1 MAASAYVFVWPAVIS
16 IKHHIMNSYRT
27 HSCDELRLS
36 DVDKQVT
43 LVGWV
48 DTVRDHG
55 GVIFIDLRD
64 RAGKT
69 QVVFHPENNAQLAN
83 DAENLRVESV
93 IQVSGKVVARL
104 KTDEVDATNPD
115 LATGE
120 IEVDA
125 SSMTVLNRAAVL
137 PFQLDRNIANEDI
150 RLKYRF
156 LDLRRS
162 AMQRNMILR
171 HRITKTM
178 RDYLDEQGFLE
189 IETPILS
196 KSTPEGAR
204 DFLVPSRLNPGTFY
218 ALPQAPQQYKQ
229 LLMVAGMEKYFQVAR
244 CFRDED
250 LRADRQP
257 EFTQI
262 DIEASF
268 ITPEDVYAWIENM
281 LKRVFK
287 ESVGRDIVTP
297 FPRMTWKDAMNQYGS
312 DKPERRFEM
321 KITDCSDIFANSEFR
336 VFSGAIADGG
346 VVKAINAKGFNP
358 SVGQVDSL
366 TQTAIEAGAKGLA
379 YIKVRDVANTKEW
392 KSPIT
397 KRLSQAEIDALIERL
412 NIESGDCI
420 FFAAGEWEQSC
431 TILGR
436 VRLACGEFMELLKGN
451 TDIDLFWVNRF
462 PLFGW
467 DAEEQRFCAVHH
479 PFTRPVPEDVEKVL
493 KGEISTDLCAE
504 AYDVIFNGNEL
515 GGGSIRIHEKDL
527 QDATFRALGLD
538 DATIEEQFGHLLAAF
553 SFGAPPH
560 GGLALGLDRVVM
572 LIGQCESI
580 REVIA
585 FPKNNRGADL
595 MSESPAPAEP
605 NQLRDIHIQVKL
617 PEKLRLK
624 LEAEKAAAAEAEQN
638 A

>member
-1 MAASAYVFVWPAVIS
+1 
-16 IKHHIMNSYRT
+16 MNSYRT
-27 HSCDELRLS
+27 HTCDELRLS

-69 QVVFHPENNAQLAN
+69 QVVFHPENNAQLAEE
-83 DAENLRVESV
+83 AENLRTESV
-93 IQVSGKVVARL
+93 IQVCGTVVARL

-125 SSMTVLNRAAVL
+125 ATMTVLNRAAVL

-156 LDLRRS
+156 LDLRRPN
-162 AMQRNMILR
+162 MQRNMILR

-268 ITPEDVYAWIENM
+268 ITPEDVYAWIEDM

-336 VFSGAIADGG
+336 VFSGAVANGG

-379 YIKVRDVANTKEW
+379 YIKVRDVNNTKEW

-397 KRLSQAEIDALIERL
+397 KRLSQAEIDALVERL

-436 VRLACGEFMELLKGN
+436 VRLACGEFMEQLKGN

-515 GGGSIRIHEKDL
+515 GGGSIRIHEKEL

-538 DATIEEQFGHLLAAF
+538 DATIQEQFGHLLAAF

-617 PEKLRLK
+617 PEKLRQK
-624 LEAEKAAAAEAEQN
+624 LEAEKAAAEQQ
-638 A
+638 

>member
-1 MAASAYVFVWPAVIS
+1 
-16 IKHHIMNSYRT
+16 MNSYRT
-27 HSCDELRLS
+27 HACDELRLS
-36 DVDKQVT
+36 DAGKQVT
-43 LVGWV
+43 LCGWV

-69 QVVFHPENNAQLAN
+69 QVVFHPENNAELAN
-83 DAENLRVESV
+83 NAENLRVESV
-93 IQVSGKVVARL
+93 IQVSGTVVARL

-125 SSMTVLNRAAVL
+125 SAMTVLNRAAVL
-137 PFQLDRNIANEDI
+137 PFQLDRNVANEDL

-156 LDLRRS
+156 LDLRRTE
-162 AMQRNMILR
+162 MQRNMILR

-204 DFLVPSRLNPGTFY
+204 DFLVPSRLTPGTFY

-268 ITPEDVYAWIENM
+268 ITPEDIYAWIENM

-297 FPRMTWKDAMNQYGS
+297 FPRMTWKDAMDQYGS

-321 KITDCSDIFANSEFR
+321 KITECSDIFADSEFR
-336 VFSGAIADGG
+336 VFSGAIANGG

-379 YIKVRDVANTKEW
+379 YIKVRDVNDLKEW

-397 KRLSQAEIDALIERL
+397 KRLSATEVEALKERL

-420 FFAAGEWEQSC
+420 FFAAGDWEQSC

-436 VRLACGEFMELLKGN
+436 VRLACAEFMELLKGN
-451 TDIDLFWVNRF
+451 DEIDLFWVNRF

-467 DAEEQRFCAVHH
+467 DAEEQRFCAIHH
-479 PFTRPVPEDVEKVL
+479 PFTRPVPGDVEKVL
-493 KGEISTDLCAE
+493 KGEISTDICAE

-572 LIGQCESI
+572 LIGKCESI

-595 MSESPAPAEP
+595 MSESPASAEP
-605 NQLRDIHIQVKL
+605 NQLRDVHIQVKL

-624 LEAEKAAAAEAEQN
+624 LEAEKAAAAEQA
-638 A
+638 

>member
-1 MAASAYVFVWPAVIS
+1 
-16 IKHHIMNSYRT
+16 MNSYRT
-27 HSCDELRLS
+27 HTCDELRLS

-93 IQVSGKVVARL
+93 IQVTGKVVARL

-125 SSMTVLNRAAVL
+125 AAMTVLNRAAVL

-156 LDLRRS
+156 LDLRRTP
-162 AMQRNMILR
+162 MQRNMILR

-297 FPRMTWKDAMNQYGS
+297 FPRMTWKDAMDQYGS

-321 KITDCSDIFANSEFR
+321 KITECSDFLGDCEFR
-336 VFSGAIADGG
+336 VFSGAIANGG

-358 SVGQVDSL
+358 SVGQIESL
-366 TQTAIEAGAKGLA
+366 TQTAIEAGGKGLA
-379 YIKVRDVANTKEW
+379 YIKVRDVDNIKEW
-392 KSPIT
+392 KSPFA
-397 KRLSQAEIDALIERL
+397 KRLSDAERATLIERL

-436 VRLACGEFMELLKGN
+436 VRLACAEYMELLKGN

-624 LEAEKAAAAEAEQN
+624 LEAEKAAAAEQGE
-638 A
+638 

>member
-1 MAASAYVFVWPAVIS
+1 
-16 IKHHIMNSYRT
+16 MNSYRT
-27 HSCDELRLS
+27 HTCDELRPA
-36 DVDKQVT
+36 DVDKNVT

-69 QVVFHPENNAQLAN
+69 QVVFHPEV
-83 DAENLRVESV
+83 DAELAKLAEGLRVESV
-93 IQVSGKVVARL
+93 IQVNGKVVRRL

-115 LATGE
+115 LPTGE
-120 IEVDA
+120 IEVEA
-125 SSMTVLNRAAVL
+125 TAMNILNRAAVL

-156 LDLRRS
+156 LDLRRPS
-162 AMQRNMILR
+162 MQRNMILR

-204 DFLVPSRLNPGTFY
+204 DFLVPSRLSPGAFY

-268 ITPEDVYAWIENM
+268 ITPEDVYTWIEEM

-297 FPRMTWKDAMNQYGS
+297 FPRMTWHDAMDQYGS
-312 DKPERRFEM
+312 DKPECRFEM
-321 KITDCSDIFANSEFR
+321 KLTDCSDIFAKSNFR
-336 VFSGAIADGG
+336 VFSSAVANGG
-346 VVKAINAKGFNP
+346 VVKAINAKNFSP
-358 SVGQVDSL
+358 SVGQIESL
-366 TQTAIEAGAKGLA
+366 TQTALEAGAKGLA
-379 YIKVRDVANTKEW
+379 YIKVRDVNNREEW

-397 KRLSQAEIDALIERL
+397 KRLTDAEIEALKERL
-412 NIESGDCI
+412 NIEDGDCV
-420 FFAAGEWEQSC
+420 FFAAGDWELSC

-436 VRLACGEFMELLKGN
+436 VRLACSEFMELLKGN
-451 TDIDLFWVNRF
+451 TDVDLFWVTRF

-467 DAEEQRFCAVHH
+467 DAEEQRFCAIHH

-538 DATIEEQFGHLLAAF
+538 DSTIEEQFGHLLSAF

-572 LIGQCESI
+572 LISESESI

-595 MSESPAPAEP
+595 MSESPAPAEAT
-605 NQLRDIHIQVKL
+605 QLRDVHIQVKL

-624 LEAEKAAAAEAEQN
+624 LEAEKAAAEAGEQ

>member
-1 MAASAYVFVWPAVIS
+1 MDAAAFLSGSVVCINFS
-16 IKHHIMNSYRT
+16 NDFIMNSYRT
-27 HSCDELRLS
+27 HTCDELRPAH
-36 DVDKQVT
+36 VDQVVT

-69 QVVFHPENNAQLAN
+69 QVVFHPEIDANLAN
-83 DAENLRVESV
+83 QAEALRVETV
-93 IQVSGKVVARL
+93 IQVSGKVVRRL
-104 KTDEVDATNPD
+104 KTDEIDATNPD

-120 IEVDA
+120 IEVEA
-125 SSMTVLNRAAVL
+125 TSLTVLNPAAVL

-156 LDLRRS
+156 LDLRRP

-204 DFLVPSRLNPGTFY
+204 DFLVPSRLTPGAFY

-229 LLMVAGMEKYFQVAR
+229 LLMVAGMERYFQVAR

-268 ITPEDVYAWIENM
+268 ITPEDIYGWIEAM

-297 FPRMTWKDAMNQYGS
+297 FPRMTWHDAMDQYGS

-321 KITDCSDIFANSEFR
+321 KITECSDIFANSDFR
-336 VFSGAIADGG
+336 VFSSAVAAGG

-358 SVGQVDSL
+358 SVGQIDSL

-379 YIKVRDVANTKEW
+379 YIKVRDVNDREGW

-397 KRLSQAEIDALIERL
+397 KRLTDAEIESLKERL
-412 NIESGDCI
+412 NIESGDCV
-420 FFAAGEWEQSC
+420 FFAAGNWEQSC

-436 VRLACGEFMELLKGN
+436 VRLACADFMEILKGN
-451 TDIDLFWVNRF
+451 DEVDLFWVNRF

-467 DAEEQRFCAVHH
+467 DEEEQRFCAIHH

-493 KGEISTDLCAE
+493 KGEISTDICAE

-538 DATIEEQFGHLLAAF
+538 DATIQEQFGHLLAAF

-572 LIGQCESI
+572 LIGKCESI

-605 NQLRDIHIQVKL
+605 NQLRDVHIQVKL
-617 PEKLRLK
+617 PEKLRQK
-624 LEAEKAAAAEAEQN
+624 LEAEKAAAEQQ

>member
-1 MAASAYVFVWPAVIS
+1 
-16 IKHHIMNSYRT
+16 MNSYRT

-36 DVDKQVT
+36 DAGKQAT

-69 QVVFHPENNAQLAN
+69 QVVFHPENNAELAN
-83 DAENLRVESV
+83 NAENLRIESV
-93 IQVSGKVVARL
+93 IQVSGQVVARL

-115 LATGE
+115 LPTGE

-125 SSMTVLNRAAVL
+125 SAMTVLNRAAVL
-137 PFQLDRNIANEDI
+137 PFQLDRNVANEDI

-156 LDLRRS
+156 LDLRRTE
-162 AMQRNMILR
+162 MQRNMILR

-268 ITPEDVYAWIENM
+268 ITPEDIYAWIENM

-297 FPRMTWKDAMNQYGS
+297 FPRMTWKDAMDQYGS

-336 VFSGAIADGG
+336 VFSGAVANGG

-379 YIKVRDVANTKEW
+379 YIKVRDVNDLKEW

-397 KRLSQAEIDALIERL
+397 KRLSATEVEALKERL
-412 NIESGDCI
+412 NIESGDSI

-451 TDIDLFWVNRF
+451 DEIDLFWVNRF

-467 DAEEQRFCAVHH
+467 DAEEQRFCAIHH

-493 KGEISTDLCAE
+493 KGEISTDICAE

-572 LIGQCESI
+572 LIGKCESI

-624 LEAEKAAAAEAEQN
+624 LEAEKAAAEQQG
-638 A
+638 

>member
-1 MAASAYVFVWPAVIS
+1 
-16 IKHHIMNSYRT
+16 MNSYRT
-27 HSCDELRLS
+27 HTCDELRLT
-36 DVDKQVT
+36 DAGKQVT
-43 LVGWV
+43 LCGWV

-69 QVVFHPENNAQLAN
+69 QVVFHPENNAELADN
-83 DAENLRVESV
+83 AENLRVESV
-93 IQVSGKVVARL
+93 IQVSGTVVARL

-125 SSMTVLNRAAVL
+125 AAMTVLNRAAVL
-137 PFQLDRNIANEDI
+137 PFQLDRNVANEDL

-156 LDLRRS
+156 LDLRRTE
-162 AMQRNMILR
+162 MQRNMILR

-204 DFLVPSRLNPGTFY
+204 DFLVPSRLTPGTFY

-268 ITPEDVYAWIENM
+268 ITPEDIYAWIENM

-297 FPRMTWKDAMNQYGS
+297 FPRMTWKDAMDQYGS
-312 DKPERRFEM
+312 DKPERRFEI
-321 KITDCSDIFANSEFR
+321 KITECSDIFANSDFR
-336 VFSGAIADGG
+336 VFSGAIANGG

-358 SVGQVDSL
+358 SVGQIDSL

-379 YIKVRDVANTKEW
+379 YIKVRDVNDLKEW

-397 KRLSQAEIDALIERL
+397 KRLSATEVEALKERL

-436 VRLACGEFMELLKGN
+436 VRLACGEFMELLKDN
-451 TDIDLFWVNRF
+451 DEIDLFWVNRF

-467 DAEEQRFCAVHH
+467 DAEEQRFCAIHH

-493 KGEISTDLCAE
+493 KGEISTDICAE

-515 GGGSIRIHEKDL
+515 GGGSIRIHEKEL

-572 LIGQCESI
+572 LIGKCESI

-605 NQLRDIHIQVKL
+605 NQLRDVHIQVKL

-624 LEAEKAAAAEAEQN
+624 LEAEKAAAEAADQ

>member
-1 MAASAYVFVWPAVIS
+1 
-16 IKHHIMNSYRT
+16 MNSYRT

-36 DVDKQVT
+36 DAGKQVT
-43 LVGWV
+43 LCGWV

-69 QVVFHPENNAQLAN
+69 QVVFHPENNAELAN
-83 DAENLRVESV
+83 NAENLRVESV
-93 IQVSGKVVARL
+93 IQVSGTVVARL

-125 SSMTVLNRAAVL
+125 SAMTVLNRAAVL
-137 PFQLDRNIANEDI
+137 PFQLDRNVANEDL

-156 LDLRRS
+156 LDLRRTE
-162 AMQRNMILR
+162 MQRNMILR

-204 DFLVPSRLNPGTFY
+204 DFLVPSRLTPGTFY

-268 ITPEDVYAWIENM
+268 ITPEDIYAWIENM

-297 FPRMTWKDAMNQYGS
+297 FPRMTWKDAMDQYGS

-321 KITDCSDIFANSEFR
+321 KITECSDIFADSEFR
-336 VFSGAIADGG
+336 VFSGAIANGG

-379 YIKVRDVANTKEW
+379 YIKVRDVNDLKEW

-397 KRLSQAEIDALIERL
+397 KRLSATEIEALKERL

-420 FFAAGEWEQSC
+420 FFAAGDWEQSC

-451 TDIDLFWVNRF
+451 DEIDLFWVNCF
-462 PLFGW
+462 PLFG
-467 DAEEQRFCAVHH
+467 
-479 PFTRPVPEDVEKVL
+479 
-493 KGEISTDLCAE
+493 
-504 AYDVIFNGNEL
+504 
-515 GGGSIRIHEKDL
+515 
-527 QDATFRALGLD
+527 
-538 DATIEEQFGHLLAAF
+538 
-553 SFGAPPH
+553 
-560 GGLALGLDRVVM
+560 
-572 LIGQCESI
+572 
-580 REVIA
+580 
-585 FPKNNRGADL
+585 
-595 MSESPAPAEP
+595 
-605 NQLRDIHIQVKL
+605 
-617 PEKLRLK
+617 
-624 LEAEKAAAAEAEQN
+624 
-638 A
+638 

>member
-1 MAASAYVFVWPAVIS
+1 
-16 IKHHIMNSYRT
+16 MNSYRT
-27 HSCDELRLS
+27 HTCDELRLS
-36 DVDKQVT
+36 DAGKQVT
-43 LVGWV
+43 LCGWV

-69 QVVFHPENNAQLAN
+69 QVVFHPENNAELAN
-83 DAENLRVESV
+83 NAENLRVESV
-93 IQVSGKVVARL
+93 IQVSGTVVARL

-125 SSMTVLNRAAVL
+125 SAMTVLNRAAVL
-137 PFQLDRNIANEDI
+137 PFQLDRNVANEDL

-156 LDLRRS
+156 LDLRRTE
-162 AMQRNMILR
+162 MQRNMILR

-204 DFLVPSRLNPGTFY
+204 DFLVPSRLTPGTFY

-268 ITPEDVYAWIENM
+268 ITPEDIYSWIENM

-297 FPRMTWKDAMNQYGS
+297 FPRMTWKDAMDQYGS

-321 KITDCSDIFANSEFR
+321 KITECSDIFANSEFR
-336 VFSGAIADGG
+336 VFSGAVANGG

-366 TQTAIEAGAKGLA
+366 TQTAVEAGAKGLA
-379 YIKVRDVANTKEW
+379 YIKVRDVNDLKEW

-397 KRLSQAEIDALIERL
+397 KRLSPAEVEALKERL

-420 FFAAGEWEQSC
+420 FFAAGDWEQSC

-436 VRLACGEFMELLKGN
+436 VRLACADFMELLKDN
-451 TDIDLFWVNRF
+451 DEIDLFWVNRF

-467 DAEEQRFCAVHH
+467 DAEEQRFCAIHH

-493 KGEISTDLCAE
+493 KGEISTDICAE

-572 LIGQCESI
+572 LIGKCESI

-605 NQLRDIHIQVKL
+605 NQLRDVHIQVKL

-624 LEAEKAAAAEAEQN
+624 LEAEKAAAEAASAE
-638 A
+638 

>member
-1 MAASAYVFVWPAVIS
+1 
-16 IKHHIMNSYRT
+16 MNSYRT
-27 HSCDELRLS
+27 HTCDELRLT
-36 DVDKQVT
+36 DAGKQVT
-43 LVGWV
+43 LCGWV

-69 QVVFHPENNAQLAN
+69 QVVFHPENNAELADN
-83 DAENLRVESV
+83 AENLRVESV
-93 IQVSGKVVARL
+93 IQVSGTVVARL

-125 SSMTVLNRAAVL
+125 AAMTVLNRAAVL
-137 PFQLDRNIANEDI
+137 PFQLDRNVANEDL

-156 LDLRRS
+156 LDLRRTE
-162 AMQRNMILR
+162 MQRNMILR

-204 DFLVPSRLNPGTFY
+204 DFLVPSRLTPGTFY

-268 ITPEDVYAWIENM
+268 ITPEDIYAWIENM

-297 FPRMTWKDAMNQYGS
+297 FPRMTWKDAMDQYGS

-321 KITDCSDIFANSEFR
+321 KITECSDIFANSDFR
-336 VFSGAIADGG
+336 VFSGAIANGG

-358 SVGQVDSL
+358 SVGQIDSL

-379 YIKVRDVANTKEW
+379 YIKVRDVNDLKEW

-397 KRLSQAEIDALIERL
+397 KRLSATEVEALKERL

-436 VRLACGEFMELLKGN
+436 VRLACGEFMELLKDN
-451 TDIDLFWVNRF
+451 DEIDLFWVNRF

-467 DAEEQRFCAVHH
+467 DAEEQRFCAIHH

-493 KGEISTDLCAE
+493 KGEISTDICAE

-515 GGGSIRIHEKDL
+515 GGGSIRIHEKEL

-572 LIGQCESI
+572 LIGKCESI

-605 NQLRDIHIQVKL
+605 NQLRDVHIQVKL

-624 LEAEKAAAAEAEQN
+624 LEAEKAAAEAAEQ

>member
-1 MAASAYVFVWPAVIS
+1 
-16 IKHHIMNSYRT
+16 MNSYRT
-27 HSCDELRLS
+27 HTCDELRLT
-36 DVDKQVT
+36 DAGKQVT
-43 LVGWV
+43 LCGWV

-69 QVVFHPENNAQLAN
+69 QVVFHPENNAELADN
-83 DAENLRVESV
+83 AENLRVESV
-93 IQVSGKVVARL
+93 IQVCGTVVARL

-125 SSMTVLNRAAVL
+125 AAMTVLNRAAVL
-137 PFQLDRNIANEDI
+137 PFQLDRNVANEDL

-156 LDLRRS
+156 LDLRRTE
-162 AMQRNMILR
+162 MQRNMILR

-204 DFLVPSRLNPGTFY
+204 DFLVPSRLTPGTFY

-268 ITPEDVYAWIENM
+268 ITPEDIYAWIENM

-297 FPRMTWKDAMNQYGS
+297 FPRMTWKDAMDQYGS
-312 DKPERRFEM
+312 DKPERRFEI
-321 KITDCSDIFANSEFR
+321 KITECSDIFANSDFR
-336 VFSGAIADGG
+336 VFSGAIANGG

-358 SVGQVDSL
+358 SVGQIDSL

-379 YIKVRDVANTKEW
+379 YIKVRDVNDLKEW

-397 KRLSQAEIDALIERL
+397 KRLSATEVEALKERL

-436 VRLACGEFMELLKGN
+436 VRLACGEFMELLKDN
-451 TDIDLFWVNRF
+451 DEIDLFWVNRF

-467 DAEEQRFCAVHH
+467 DAEEQRFCAIHH

-493 KGEISTDLCAE
+493 KGEISTDICAE

-515 GGGSIRIHEKDL
+515 GGGSIRIHEKEL

-538 DATIEEQFGHLLAAF
+538 DVTIEEQFGHLLAAF

-572 LIGQCESI
+572 LIGKCESI

-605 NQLRDIHIQVKL
+605 NQLRDVHIQVKL

-624 LEAEKAAAAEAEQN
+624 LEAEKAAAEAAEQ

>member
-1 MAASAYVFVWPAVIS
+1 
-16 IKHHIMNSYRT
+16 MNSYRT
-27 HSCDELRLS
+27 HTCDELRPA
-36 DVDKQVT
+36 DVDKNVT

-69 QVVFHPENNAQLAN
+69 QVVFHPEI
-83 DAENLRVESV
+83 DAELASLAEGLRVESV
-93 IQVSGKVVARL
+93 IQVSGKVVRRL
-104 KTDEVDATNPD
+104 KTEEVDATNPD
-115 LATGE
+115 LPTGE
-120 IEVDA
+120 IEVEA
-125 SSMTVLNRAAVL
+125 TAMQVLNRAAVL

-156 LDLRRS
+156 LDLRRPS
-162 AMQRNMILR
+162 MQRNMILR

-204 DFLVPSRLNPGTFY
+204 DFLVPSRLSPGCFY

-268 ITPEDVYAWIENM
+268 ITPEDVYTWIEDM

-297 FPRMTWKDAMNQYGS
+297 FPRMTWRDAMDQYGS

-321 KITDCSDIFANSEFR
+321 KLTDCSDIFAKSDFR
-336 VFSGAIADGG
+336 VFASAVAGGG
-346 VVKAINAKGFNP
+346 VVKAINAKNFSP
-358 SVGQVDSL
+358 SVGQIDSL
-366 TQTAIEAGAKGLA
+366 TQTALEAGAKGLA
-379 YIKVRDVANTKEW
+379 YIKVREVGNRDGW

-397 KRLSQAEIDALIERL
+397 KRLTDAEIEALKERL
-412 NIESGDCI
+412 NIEDGDCV
-420 FFAAGEWEQSC
+420 FFAAGDWEQSC

-436 VRLACGEFMELLKGN
+436 VRLACAEFMELLKGN
-451 TDIDLFWVNRF
+451 TDVDLFWVTRF

-467 DAEEQRFCAVHH
+467 DAEEERFCAIHH

-493 KGEISTDLCAE
+493 KGEISTELCAE

-515 GGGSIRIHEKDL
+515 GGGSIRIHEKEL

-538 DATIEEQFGHLLAAF
+538 DATIEEQFGHLLSAF

-572 LIGQCESI
+572 LISESESI

-595 MSESPAPAEP
+595 MSESPAQAEP
-605 NQLRDIHIQVKL
+605 NQLRDVHIQVKL

-624 LEAEKAAAAEAEQN
+624 MEAERAAAEAEETQG
-638 A
+638 

>member
-1 MAASAYVFVWPAVIS
+1 
-16 IKHHIMNSYRT
+16 MNSYRT
-27 HSCDELRLS
+27 HACDELRLS
-36 DVDKQVT
+36 DAGKQVT
-43 LVGWV
+43 LCGWV

-69 QVVFHPENNAQLAN
+69 QVVFHPENNAELAN
-83 DAENLRVESV
+83 NAENLRVESV
-93 IQVSGKVVARL
+93 IQVSGTVVARL

-125 SSMTVLNRAAVL
+125 SAMTVLNRAAVL
-137 PFQLDRNIANEDI
+137 PFQLDRNVANEDL

-156 LDLRRS
+156 LDLRR
-162 AMQRNMILR
+162 ADMQRNMILR

-204 DFLVPSRLNPGTFY
+204 DFLVPSRLTPGTFY

-268 ITPEDVYAWIENM
+268 ITPEDIYAWIENM

-297 FPRMTWKDAMNQYGS
+297 FPRMTWKEAMDQYGS

-321 KITDCSDIFANSEFR
+321 KITECSDIFANSEFR
-336 VFSGAIADGG
+336 VFSGAIANGG

-379 YIKVRDVANTKEW
+379 YIKVRDVNDLKEW

-397 KRLSQAEIDALIERL
+397 KRLSAGEVEALKERL

-420 FFAAGEWEQSC
+420 FFAAGDWEQSC

-451 TDIDLFWVNRF
+451 DEIDLFWVNRF

-467 DAEEQRFCAVHH
+467 DAEEQRFCAIHH

-493 KGEISTDLCAE
+493 KGEISTDICAE

-515 GGGSIRIHEKDL
+515 GGGSIRIHEKEL

-572 LIGQCESI
+572 LIGKCESI

-605 NQLRDIHIQVKL
+605 NQLRDVHIQVKL

-624 LEAEKAAAAEAEQN
+624 LEAEKAAAEAAAAEQ

>member
-1 MAASAYVFVWPAVIS
+1 MSAYRSHTCNQLRPT
-16 IKHHIMNSYRT
+16 HINQR
-27 HSCDELRLS
+27 
-36 DVDKQVT
+36 VT

-64 RAGKT
+64 REGKT
-69 QVVFHPENNAQLAN
+69 QVVFHPENNAGLAKE
-83 DAENLRVESV
+83 AEGLRVESV

-104 KTDEVDATNPD
+104 KTDEVDATNPE

-120 IEVDA
+120 IEVEADE
-125 SSMTVLNRAAVL
+125 MNILNRAAVL
-137 PFQLDRNIANEDI
+137 PFQLDRNVANEDI

-156 LDLRRS
+156 LDLRRPE
-162 AMQRNMILR
+162 MQRNMILR

-204 DFLVPSRLNPGTFY
+204 DFLVPSRLSPGTFY

-229 LLMVAGMEKYFQVAR
+229 LLMVAGLEKYFQVAR

-268 ITPEDVYAWIENM
+268 ITPEDIYGWVEAM
-281 LKRVFK
+281 LQRVFR
-287 ESVGRDIVTP
+287 EAVGTEINIPFERVTW
-297 FPRMTWKDAMNQYGS
+297 RDAMDQYGS
-312 DKPERRFEM
+312 DKPDRRFEM
-321 KITDCSDIFANSEFR
+321 KLTDCSDIFAKSDFR
-336 VFSGAIADGG
+336 VFSGAIAAGG
-346 VVKAINAKGFNP
+346 VVKAINAKNFSP

-366 TQTAIEAGAKGLA
+366 TQTAVEAGAKGLA
-379 YIKVRDVANTKEW
+379 YIKVRDANDREGW

-397 KRLSQAEIDALIERL
+397 KRLTDAEINALKERL
-412 NIESGDCI
+412 NIEDGDCI
-420 FFAAGEWEQSC
+420 FFAAGPWEESC

-436 VRLACGEFMELLKGN
+436 VRLECAQYMELLKDN
-451 TDIDLFWVNRF
+451 HDIDLFWVTRF

-467 DAEEQRFCAVHH
+467 DAETQRFCAIHH
-479 PFTRPVPEDVEKVL
+479 PFTRPVPEDVDKVL
-493 KGEISTDLCAE
+493 RGEISTDLCAE
-504 AYDVIFNGNEL
+504 AYDIILNGNEL
-515 GGGSIRIHEKDL
+515 GGGSIRIHERDL

-538 DATIEEQFGHLLAAF
+538 EATIQEQFGHLLSAF

-572 LIGQCESI
+572 LLGKCSSI

-617 PEKLRLK
+617 PEKLRQK
-624 LEAEKAAAAEAEQN
+624 TEQTH
-638 A
+638 

>member
-1 MAASAYVFVWPAVIS
+1 
-16 IKHHIMNSYRT
+16 MNSYRT
-27 HSCDELRLS
+27 HACDELRLS
-36 DVDKQVT
+36 DAGKQVT
-43 LVGWV
+43 LCGWV

-69 QVVFHPENNAQLAN
+69 QVVFHPENNAELAN
-83 DAENLRVESV
+83 NAENLRVESV
-93 IQVSGKVVARL
+93 IQVSGTVVARL

-125 SSMTVLNRAAVL
+125 SAMTVLNRAAVL
-137 PFQLDRNIANEDI
+137 PFQLDRNVANEDL

-156 LDLRRS
+156 LDLRRTE
-162 AMQRNMILR
+162 MQRNMILR

-204 DFLVPSRLNPGTFY
+204 DFLVPSRLTPGTFY

-268 ITPEDVYAWIENM
+268 ITPEDIYAWIENM

-297 FPRMTWKDAMNQYGS
+297 FPRMTWKDAMDQYGS

-321 KITDCSDIFANSEFR
+321 KITECSDIFADSEFR
-336 VFSGAIADGG
+336 VFSGAIANGG

-379 YIKVRDVANTKEW
+379 YIKVRDVNDLKEW

-397 KRLSQAEIDALIERL
+397 KRLSATEVEALKERL

-420 FFAAGEWEQSC
+420 FFAAGDWEQSC

-436 VRLACGEFMELLKGN
+436 VRLACAEFMELLKGN
-451 TDIDLFWVNRF
+451 DEIDLFWVNRF

-467 DAEEQRFCAVHH
+467 DAEEQRFCAIHH

-493 KGEISTDLCAE
+493 KGEISTDICAE

-572 LIGQCESI
+572 LIGKCESI

-605 NQLRDIHIQVKL
+605 NQLRDVHIQVKL

-624 LEAEKAAAAEAEQN
+624 LEAEKAAAAEQA
-638 A
+638 

>member
-1 MAASAYVFVWPAVIS
+1 
-16 IKHHIMNSYRT
+16 MNSYRT
-27 HSCDELRLS
+27 HACDELRLS
-36 DVDKQVT
+36 DAGKQVT
-43 LVGWV
+43 LCGWV

-69 QVVFHPENNAQLAN
+69 QVVFHPENNAELAN
-83 DAENLRVESV
+83 NAENLRVESV
-93 IQVSGKVVARL
+93 IQVSGTVVARL

-115 LATGE
+115 LVTGE

-125 SSMTVLNRAAVL
+125 TAMTVLNRAAVL
-137 PFQLDRNIANEDI
+137 PFQLDRNVANEDL

-156 LDLRRS
+156 LDLRRTE
-162 AMQRNMILR
+162 MQRNMILR

-204 DFLVPSRLNPGTFY
+204 DFLVPSRLTPGTFY

-268 ITPEDVYAWIENM
+268 ITPEDIYAWIENM

-297 FPRMTWKDAMNQYGS
+297 FPRMTWKDAMDQYGS

-321 KITDCSDIFANSEFR
+321 KITECSDIFADSEFR
-336 VFSGAIADGG
+336 VFSGAIANGG

-379 YIKVRDVANTKEW
+379 YIKVRDVNDLKEW

-397 KRLSQAEIDALIERL
+397 KRLSATEVEALKERL

-420 FFAAGEWEQSC
+420 FFAAGDWEQSC

-436 VRLACGEFMELLKGN
+436 VRLACAEFMELLKGN
-451 TDIDLFWVNRF
+451 DEIDLFWVNRF

-467 DAEEQRFCAVHH
+467 DAEEQRFCAIHH

-493 KGEISTDLCAE
+493 KGEISTDICAE

-572 LIGQCESI
+572 LIGKCESI

-605 NQLRDIHIQVKL
+605 NQLRDVHIQVKL

-624 LEAEKAAAAEAEQN
+624 LEAEKAAAAEQA
-638 A
+638 

>member
-1 MAASAYVFVWPAVIS
+1 
-16 IKHHIMNSYRT
+16 MNSYRT
-27 HSCDELRLS
+27 HSCDELRLC
-36 DVDKQVT
+36 DAGKQVT

-69 QVVFHPENNAQLAN
+69 QVVFHPENNAELAN
-83 DAENLRVESV
+83 NAENLRIESV
-93 IQVSGKVVARL
+93 IQVSGQVVARL

-115 LATGE
+115 LPTGE

-125 SSMTVLNRAAVL
+125 SAMTVLNRAAVL
-137 PFQLDRNIANEDI
+137 PFQLDRNVANEDI

-156 LDLRRS
+156 LDLRRTE
-162 AMQRNMILR
+162 MQRNMILR

-268 ITPEDVYAWIENM
+268 ITPEDIYAWIENM

-297 FPRMTWKDAMNQYGS
+297 FPRMTWKDAMDQYGS

-336 VFSGAIADGG
+336 VFSGAVANGG

-379 YIKVRDVANTKEW
+379 YIKVRDVNDLKEW

-397 KRLSQAEIDALIERL
+397 KRLSATEVEALKERL
-412 NIESGDCI
+412 NIESGDSI

-451 TDIDLFWVNRF
+451 DEIDLFWVNRF

-467 DAEEQRFCAVHH
+467 DAEEQRFCAIHH

-493 KGEISTDLCAE
+493 KGEISTDICAE

-572 LIGQCESI
+572 LIGKCESI

-605 NQLRDIHIQVKL
+605 NQLRDVHIQVKL

-624 LEAEKAAAAEAEQN
+624 LEAEKAAAEAAEQ

>member
-1 MAASAYVFVWPAVIS
+1 MNAAAFLSGSVVFIYFSKVF
-16 IKHHIMNSYRT
+16 IMNSYRT
-27 HSCDELRLS
+27 HTCDELRPAH
-36 DVDKQVT
+36 VDQVVT

-69 QVVFHPENNAQLAN
+69 QVVFHPEIDANLAQQ
-83 DAENLRVESV
+83 AEALRVETV
-93 IQVSGKVVARL
+93 IQVTGKVVRRL
-104 KTDEVDATNPD
+104 KTDEIDATNPD

-120 IEVDA
+120 IEVEA
-125 SSMTVLNRAAVL
+125 TALTVLNRAAVL

-156 LDLRRS
+156 LDLRRP

-204 DFLVPSRLNPGTFY
+204 DFLVPSRLTPGAFY

-229 LLMVAGMEKYFQVAR
+229 LLMVAGMERYFQVAR

-268 ITPEDVYAWIENM
+268 ITPEDIYGWIEAM

-297 FPRMTWKDAMNQYGS
+297 FPRMTWHDAMDEYGS

-321 KITDCSDIFANSEFR
+321 KITECSDIFATSDFR
-336 VFSGAIADGG
+336 VFSSAVASGG

-358 SVGQVDSL
+358 SVGQIDSL

-379 YIKVRDVANTKEW
+379 YIKVRDVNDRDGW

-397 KRLSQAEIDALIERL
+397 KRLTDAEIEALKERL
-412 NIESGDCI
+412 NIESGDCV
-420 FFAAGEWEQSC
+420 FFAAGAWEQSC

-436 VRLACGEFMELLKGN
+436 VRLACADFMELLKDN
-451 TDIDLFWVNRF
+451 DEVDLFWVNRF

-467 DAEEQRFCAVHH
+467 DEEEQRFCAIHH

-493 KGEISTDLCAE
+493 KGEISTDICAE

-515 GGGSIRIHEKDL
+515 GGGSIRIHEKEL

-538 DATIEEQFGHLLAAF
+538 DATIQEQFGHLLAAF

-572 LIGQCESI
+572 LIGKCESI

-605 NQLRDIHIQVKL
+605 NQLRDVHIQVKL
-617 PEKLRLK
+617 PEKLRQK
-624 LEAEKAAAAEAEQN
+624 LEAEKAAAEQQ

>member
-1 MAASAYVFVWPAVIS
+1 
-16 IKHHIMNSYRT
+16 MNSYRT
-27 HSCDELRLS
+27 HACDELRLS
-36 DVDKQVT
+36 DAGKQVT
-43 LVGWV
+43 LCGWV

-69 QVVFHPENNAQLAN
+69 QVVFHPENNAELAN
-83 DAENLRVESV
+83 NAENLRVESV
-93 IQVSGKVVARL
+93 IQVSGTVVARL

-125 SSMTVLNRAAVL
+125 SAMTVLNRAAVL
-137 PFQLDRNIANEDI
+137 PFQLDRNVSNEDL

-156 LDLRRS
+156 LDLRRTE
-162 AMQRNMILR
+162 MQRNMILR
-171 HRITKTM
+171 HRVTKTM

-204 DFLVPSRLNPGTFY
+204 DFLVPSRLTPGTFY

-268 ITPEDVYAWIENM
+268 ITPEDIYEWIENM

-297 FPRMTWKDAMNQYGS
+297 FPRMTWHDAMDQYGS

-336 VFSGAIADGG
+336 VFSGAVAGGG

-358 SVGQVDSL
+358 SVGQVESL
-366 TQTAIEAGAKGLA
+366 TQTAVEAGAKGLA
-379 YIKVRDVANTKEW
+379 YIKVRDVNDIKEW

-397 KRLSQAEIDALIERL
+397 KRLSPAEVESLKQRL

-436 VRLACGEFMELLKGN
+436 VRLACADFMELLKGN
-451 TDIDLFWVNRF
+451 DEIDLFWVNRF

-467 DAEEQRFCAVHH
+467 DAEEQRYCAIHH

-493 KGEISTDLCAE
+493 KGEISTDICAE

-538 DATIEEQFGHLLAAF
+538 NATIDEQFGHLLAAF

-560 GGLALGLDRVVM
+560 GGLALGLDRLVM
-572 LIGQCESI
+572 LIGKCDSI

-617 PEKLRLK
+617 PEKLRQK
-624 LEAEKAAAAEAEQN
+624 LEAEKAAAAAQQ

>member
-1 MAASAYVFVWPAVIS
+1 
-16 IKHHIMNSYRT
+16 MNSYRT
-27 HSCDELRLS
+27 HTCDELRPA
-36 DVDKQVT
+36 DVDKNVT

-69 QVVFHPENNAQLAN
+69 QVVFHPEV
-83 DAENLRVESV
+83 DAELAKLAEGLRVESV
-93 IQVSGKVVARL
+93 IQVNGKVVRRL

-115 LATGE
+115 LPTGE
-120 IEVDA
+120 IEVEA
-125 SSMTVLNRAAVL
+125 TAMNVLNRAAVL

-156 LDLRRS
+156 LDLRRPS
-162 AMQRNMILR
+162 MQRNMILR

-204 DFLVPSRLNPGTFY
+204 DFLVPSRLSPGAFY

-268 ITPEDVYAWIENM
+268 ITPEDVYTWIEDM

-297 FPRMTWKDAMNQYGS
+297 FPRMTWREAMDQYGS

-321 KITDCSDIFANSEFR
+321 KLTDCSDIFATSDFR
-336 VFSGAIADGG
+336 VFSGAVANGG
-346 VVKAINAKGFNP
+346 VVKAINAKNFSP
-358 SVGQVDSL
+358 SVGQIDSL
-366 TQTAIEAGAKGLA
+366 TQTALEAGAKGLA
-379 YIKVRDVANTKEW
+379 YIKVRDVNNRDGW

-397 KRLSQAEIDALIERL
+397 KRLTDAEIEALKERL
-412 NIESGDCI
+412 NIEDGDCV
-420 FFAAGEWEQSC
+420 FFAAGDWEQSC

-451 TDIDLFWVNRF
+451 TDVDLFWVTRF

-467 DAEEQRFCAVHH
+467 DAEEQRFCAIHH

-538 DATIEEQFGHLLAAF
+538 DATIEEQFGHLLSAF

-572 LIGQCESI
+572 LISESESI

-595 MSESPAPAEP
+595 MSESPAPAEA
-605 NQLRDIHIQVKL
+605 NQLRDVHIQVKL

-624 LEAEKAAAAEAEQN
+624 LEAEKAAAEAGEQ

>member
-1 MAASAYVFVWPAVIS
+1 
-16 IKHHIMNSYRT
+16 MNSYRT
-27 HSCDELRLS
+27 HTCDELRLT
-36 DVDKQVT
+36 DAGKQVT
-43 LVGWV
+43 LCGWV

-69 QVVFHPENNAQLAN
+69 QVVFHPENNAELADN
-83 DAENLRVESV
+83 AENLRVESV
-93 IQVSGKVVARL
+93 IQVCGTVVARL

-125 SSMTVLNRAAVL
+125 SAMTVLNRAAVL
-137 PFQLDRNIANEDI
+137 PFQLDRNVANEDL

-156 LDLRRS
+156 LDLRRTE
-162 AMQRNMILR
+162 MQRNMILR

-204 DFLVPSRLNPGTFY
+204 DFLVPSRLTPGTFY

-268 ITPEDVYAWIENM
+268 ITPEDIYAWIENM

-297 FPRMTWKDAMNQYGS
+297 FPRMTWKDAMDQYGS
-312 DKPERRFEM
+312 DKPERRFEI
-321 KITDCSDIFANSEFR
+321 KITECSDIFANSDFR
-336 VFSGAIADGG
+336 VFSGAIANGG

-358 SVGQVDSL
+358 SVGQIDSL

-379 YIKVRDVANTKEW
+379 YIKVRDVNDLKEW

-397 KRLSQAEIDALIERL
+397 KRLSATEVEALKERL

-436 VRLACGEFMELLKGN
+436 VRLACGEFMELLKDN
-451 TDIDLFWVNRF
+451 DEIDLFWVNRF

-467 DAEEQRFCAVHH
+467 DAEEQRFCAIHH

-493 KGEISTDLCAE
+493 KGEISTDICAE

-515 GGGSIRIHEKDL
+515 GGGSIRIHEKEL

-572 LIGQCESI
+572 LIGKCESI

-605 NQLRDIHIQVKL
+605 NQLRDVHIQVKL

-624 LEAEKAAAAEAEQN
+624 LEAEKAAVEAADQA
-638 A
+638 

>member
-1 MAASAYVFVWPAVIS
+1 
-16 IKHHIMNSYRT
+16 MNSYRT
-27 HSCDELRLS
+27 HNCDELRLS
-36 DVDKQVT
+36 DVDKDVT

-64 RAGKT
+64 REGKT
-69 QVVFHPENNAQLAN
+69 QVVFHPEVSAELTNQ
-83 DAENLRVESV
+83 AENLRVESV
-93 IQVSGKVVARL
+93 IQVKGKVVGRL
-104 KTDEVDATNPD
+104 KTAEVDATNPD

-120 IEVDA
+120 IEVEVHE
-125 SSMTVLNRAAVL
+125 MQVLNRAAVL
-137 PFQLDRNIANEDI
+137 PFQLDRSNTNEDI

-156 LDLRRS
+156 LDLRRP
-162 AMQRNMILR
+162 AMQRNMVLR

-189 IETPILS
+189 LETPILS

-204 DFLVPSRLNPGTFY
+204 DYLVPSRVSPGKFY
-218 ALPQAPQQYKQ
+218 ALPQSPQQYKQ
-229 LLMVAGMEKYFQVAR
+229 LLMVSGLEKYFQIAR

-257 EFTQI
+257 EFTQV

-268 ITPEDVYAWIENM
+268 ITPEDIYHWIEQM

-297 FPRMTWKDAMNQYGS
+297 FPRMTWHDAMNEYGS

-321 KITDCSDIFANSEFR
+321 KITDCSDIFANSDFR
-336 VFSGAIADGG
+336 VFSSAVAAGG
-346 VVKAINAKGFNP
+346 VVKAINAKNFSP
-358 SVGQVDSL
+358 SVGQIDSL
-366 TQTAIEAGAKGLA
+366 TQTALEAGAKGLA
-379 YIKVRDVANTKEW
+379 YIKVREVANRDGW

-397 KRLSQAEIDALIERL
+397 KRMKDEEIEALKQRL
-412 NIESGDCI
+412 NIEDGDCV
-420 FFAAGEWEQSC
+420 FFAAGDWEESC

-436 VRLACGEFMELLKGN
+436 VRLACADFMELLKDN
-451 TDIDLFWVNRF
+451 HEVDLFWVTRF
-462 PLFGW
+462 PMFAW
-467 DAEEQRFCAVHH
+467 DKEEGRYVAIHH
-479 PFTRPVPEDVEKVL
+479 PFTRPVPEDVDKVL
-493 KGEISTDLCAE
+493 KGEISTELCAE

-515 GGGSIRIHEKDL
+515 GGGSLRIHERDL
-527 QDATFRALGLD
+527 QDATFRALGMD
-538 DATIEEQFGHLLAAF
+538 EATINERFGHLLSAF

-572 LIGQCESI
+572 LIGECESI
-580 REVIA
+580 REVIP
-585 FPKNNRGADL
+585 FPKNNRAVDL
-595 MSESPAPAEP
+595 MCEAPDTVDDK
-605 NQLRDIHIQVKL
+605 QLREIHIQVKL
-617 PEKLRLK
+617 PEKLRQK
-624 LEAEKAAAAEAEQN
+624 MEAEASGEQ

>member
-1 MAASAYVFVWPAVIS
+1 
-16 IKHHIMNSYRT
+16 MNSYRT
-27 HSCDELRLS
+27 HTCDELRPA
-36 DVDKQVT
+36 DVDKLVT

-69 QVVFHPENNAQLAN
+69 QVVFHPENNAELAKQ
-83 DAENLRVESV
+83 AESLRVESV
-93 IQVSGKVVARL
+93 IQVSGRVVERL
-104 KTDEVDATNPD
+104 KTDEVDATNPE

-125 SSMTVLNRAAVL
+125 SAMNILNRAAVL
-137 PFQLDRNIANEDI
+137 PFQLDRDNTSEDV

-156 LDLRRS
+156 LDLRRPE
-162 AMQRNMILR
+162 MQRNMMLR

-189 IETPILS
+189 LETPILS

-204 DFLVPSRLNPGTFY
+204 DYLVPSRVNPGKFY
-218 ALPQAPQQYKQ
+218 ALPQSPQQYKQ
-229 LLMVAGMEKYFQVAR
+229 LLMVAGMEKYFQIAR

-257 EFTQI
+257 EFTQV

-268 ITPEDVYAWIENM
+268 ITPEDIYNWVENL

-297 FPRMTWKDAMNQYGS
+297 FPRMTWRDAMNEYGS

-321 KITDCSDIFANSEFR
+321 KITDCSEIFASSDFR
-336 VFSGAIADGG
+336 VFSSAVAAGG
-346 VVKAINAKGFNP
+346 VVKAINAKNFSP
-358 SVGQVDSL
+358 SVGQIDAL
-366 TQTAIEAGAKGLA
+366 TQTALEAGAKGLA
-379 YIKVRDVANTKEW
+379 YIKVRDVNDRDGW

-397 KRLSQAEIDALIERL
+397 KRLTDDEIRALTEKL
-412 NIESGDCI
+412 GIESGDCV
-420 FFAAGEWEQSC
+420 FFAAGDWEESC

-436 VRLACGEFMELLKGN
+436 VRLACADFMELLKDN
-451 TDIDLFWVNRF
+451 HEVDLFWVTHF
-462 PLFGW
+462 PMFAW
-467 DAEEQRFCAVHH
+467 DKEEERYVAIHH
-479 PFTRPVPEDVEKVL
+479 PFTRPVPEDVEKIL
-493 KGEISTDLCAE
+493 KGDISTDLCAE

-515 GGGSIRIHEKDL
+515 GGGSLRIHEKDL

-538 DATIEEQFGHLLAAF
+538 EATINERFGHLLSAF

-572 LIGQCESI
+572 LIGECESI
-580 REVIA
+580 REVIP
-585 FPKNNRGADL
+585 FPKNNRAVDL
-595 MSESPAPAEP
+595 MCEAPDTVDDK
-605 NQLRDIHIQVKL
+605 QLREIHIQVKL
-617 PEKLRLK
+617 PEKLRQK
-624 LEAEKAAAAEAEQN
+624 MEVGGQAAAEPS
-638 A
+638 

>member
-1 MAASAYVFVWPAVIS
+1 
-16 IKHHIMNSYRT
+16 MNSYRT

-93 IQVSGKVVARL
+93 IQVTGKVVARL

-125 SSMTVLNRAAVL
+125 AAMNILNRAAVL

-162 AMQRNMILR
+162 PMQRNMILR

-268 ITPEDVYAWIENM
+268 ITPEDIYAWIEAM

-297 FPRMTWKDAMNQYGS
+297 FPRMTWKDAMDQYGS

-321 KITDCSDIFANSEFR
+321 KITDCSDFLANCEFR
-336 VFSGAIADGG
+336 VFSGAIANGG

-358 SVGQVDSL
+358 SVGQIEAL
-366 TQTAIEAGAKGLA
+366 TQTAIEAGGKGLA
-379 YIKVRDVANTKEW
+379 YIKVRDVHNVKEW
-392 KSPIT
+392 KSPFA
-397 KRLSQAEIDALIERL
+397 KRLTEQERATLVERL

-436 VRLACGEFMELLKGN
+436 VRLACADYMELLKGN

-467 DAEEQRFCAVHH
+467 DAEEQRYCAIHH
-479 PFTRPVPEDVEKVL
+479 PFTRPVPEDVDKVL
-493 KGEISTDLCAE
+493 KGEISTDICAE

-515 GGGSIRIHEKDL
+515 GGGSIRIHEKEL

-572 LIGQCESI
+572 LIGQCDSI

-624 LEAEKAAAAEAEQN
+624 LEAEKAAAAQSEQ
-638 A
+638 

>member
-1 MAASAYVFVWPAVIS
+1 
-16 IKHHIMNSYRT
+16 MNSYRT
-27 HSCDELRLS
+27 HTCDELRLS

-69 QVVFHPENNAQLAN
+69 QVVFHPENNAELAGN
-83 DAENLRVESV
+83 AENLRVESV
-93 IQVSGKVVARL
+93 IQVTGKVVARL

-115 LATGE
+115 LPTGE

-125 SSMTVLNRAAVL
+125 AAMTVLNRAAVL
-137 PFQLDRNIANEDI
+137 PFQLDRNVANEDI

-156 LDLRRS
+156 LDLRRNN
-162 AMQRNMILR
+162 MQRNMILR

-204 DFLVPSRLNPGTFY
+204 DFLVPSRLHPGTFY

-268 ITPEDVYAWIENM
+268 ITPEDVYAWIEAM

-297 FPRMTWKDAMNQYGS
+297 FPRMTWKDAMDQYGS

-336 VFSGAIADGG
+336 VFSGAIANGG

-379 YIKVRDVANTKEW
+379 YIKVRDVNNTKEW

-397 KRLSQAEIDALIERL
+397 KRLSQGEIDALVERL

-420 FFAAGEWEQSC
+420 FFAAGEWEESC

-436 VRLACGEFMELLKGN
+436 VRLACGEFMELLKDN
-451 TDIDLFWVNRF
+451 DEIDLFWVNRF

-467 DAEEQRFCAVHH
+467 DAEELRFCAVHH

-504 AYDVIFNGNEL
+504 AYDIIFNGNEL

-538 DATIEEQFGHLLAAF
+538 DATIQEQFGHLLAAF

-572 LIGQCESI
+572 LIGKCESI

-617 PEKLRLK
+617 PEKLRQK
-624 LEAEKAAAAEAEQN
+624 LEAEKAAAESAAE
-638 A
+638 

>member
-1 MAASAYVFVWPAVIS
+1 
-16 IKHHIMNSYRT
+16 MNSYRT
-27 HSCDELRLS
+27 HTCDELRPA
-36 DVDKQVT
+36 DVDKNVT

-69 QVVFHPENNAQLAN
+69 QVVFHPEI
-83 DAENLRVESV
+83 DAELASLAEGLRVESV
-93 IQVSGKVVARL
+93 IQVSGKVVRRL
-104 KTDEVDATNPD
+104 KTEEVDATNPD
-115 LATGE
+115 LPTGE
-120 IEVDA
+120 IEVEA
-125 SSMTVLNRAAVL
+125 TAMQVLNRAAVL

-156 LDLRRS
+156 LDLRRPS
-162 AMQRNMILR
+162 MQRNMILR

-204 DFLVPSRLNPGTFY
+204 DFLVPSRLSPGCFY

-268 ITPEDVYAWIENM
+268 ITPEDVYTWIEDM

-297 FPRMTWKDAMNQYGS
+297 FPRMTWRDAMDQYGS

-321 KITDCSDIFANSEFR
+321 KLTDCSDIFAKSDFR
-336 VFSGAIADGG
+336 VFASAVAGGG
-346 VVKAINAKGFNP
+346 VVKAINAKNFSP
-358 SVGQVDSL
+358 SVGQIDSL
-366 TQTAIEAGAKGLA
+366 TQTALEAGAKGLA
-379 YIKVRDVANTKEW
+379 YIKVREVGNRDGW

-397 KRLSQAEIDALIERL
+397 KRLTDAEIEALKERL
-412 NIESGDCI
+412 NIEDGDCV
-420 FFAAGEWEQSC
+420 FFAAGDWEQSC

-436 VRLACGEFMELLKGN
+436 VRLACAEFMELLKGN
-451 TDIDLFWVNRF
+451 TDVDLFWVTRF

-467 DAEEQRFCAVHH
+467 DAEEERFCAIHH

-493 KGEISTDLCAE
+493 KGEISTELCAE

-515 GGGSIRIHEKDL
+515 GGGSIRIHEKEL

-538 DATIEEQFGHLLAAF
+538 DATIEEQFGHLLSAF

-572 LIGQCESI
+572 LISESESI

-595 MSESPAPAEP
+595 MSESPAQAEP
-605 NQLRDIHIQVKL
+605 NQLRDVHIQVKL

-624 LEAEKAAAAEAEQN
+624 MEAEKAAAEAEETQG
-638 A
+638 